1 MQYTWLALFIVIFL
15 IILPQARRR
24 KSRRKILH
32 QKERKNLMNEL
43 IESMI
48 GKRVEIS
55 GDLYIGGVGKILSAK
70 DGWLEFESDSG
81 QKTLINTL
89 YISKIREMP
98 EKKKK

>member
-1 MQYTWLALFIVIFL
+1 
-15 IILPQARRR
+15 
-24 KSRRKILH
+24 
-32 QKERKNLMNEL
+32 MNEL

-70 DGWLEFESDSG
+70 DGWLEFESDNG